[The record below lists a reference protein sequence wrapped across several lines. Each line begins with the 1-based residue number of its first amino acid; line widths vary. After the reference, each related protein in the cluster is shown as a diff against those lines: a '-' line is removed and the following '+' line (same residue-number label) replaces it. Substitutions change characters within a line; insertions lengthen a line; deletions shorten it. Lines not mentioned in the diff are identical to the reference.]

1 MNKVEATT
9 LESLVSSQPWN
20 KKMQILQV
28 IEGWN
33 QQQTAEKYGTTQRQ
47 VWAWNN
53 GLNTPQRNSR
63 KAIAAAHGLDLTEI
77 FPAEM
82 LKPGEI

>member
-1 MNKVEATT
+1 MKPVQATT
-9 LESLVSSQPWN
+9 LDSLVRNQPWN
-20 KKMQILQV
+20 KKMQVLQV

-63 KAIAAAHGLDLTEI
+63 KAVAAAHGLSLTEI

>member
-1 MNKVEATT
+1 MEKVQETT
-9 LESLVSSQPWN
+9 LDGIVNNQPWN

-33 QQQTAEKYGTTQRQ
+33 QQKTAEMYGSTQRQ

-63 KAIAAAHGLDLTEI
+63 KSIAAAHKVALTEI

-82 LKPGEI
+82 LKPGEV